1 MQISPSPTAFGFSG
15 PLYAQVAA
23 YLRDKISTSVWT
35 PAAPLPNEAS
45 LAKDIGVSI
54 GTVRKALELLEDER
68 LIRRRQG
75 RGTFVID
82 ASEHAANGR
91 FSSVTQDGRRLRSE
105 VTAFAAAID
114 VPPPE
119 GALALQLAPGSR
131 AVIVDLDWR
140 AGHVR
145 ARERLVVSQ
154 SRFPGLEQTPAP
166 TTPTLFHVYR
176 RDYHVVVHK
185 VAERIKSVAADE
197 ALSQALGALPGQPIL
212 QVSRIAS
219 TVAGEAVE
227 WSLRSMVLG
236 SAAYEATLG

>member
-1 MQISPSPTAFGFSG
+1 M
-15 PLYAQVAA
+15 
-23 YLRDKISTSVWT
+23 
-35 PAAPLPNEAS
+35 
-45 LAKDIGVSI
+45 
-54 GTVRKALELLEDER
+54 
-68 LIRRRQG
+68 
-75 RGTFVID
+75 
-82 ASEHAANGR
+82 
-91 FSSVTQDGRRLRSE
+91 TQDGRRLRSE

-114 VPPPE
+114 VPLPE

-131 AVIVDLDWR
+131 AIVIDLDWR
-140 AGHVR
+140 AGQAVR
-145 ARERLVVSQ
+145 VRERIVVSQ

-185 VAERIKSVAADE
+185 VAERIRSVAADD

-219 TVAGEAVE
+219 TVAGEPVE